1 MSLFG
6 NIVKSVAVNATIEV
20 VDNVMKNQQAK
31 TYIYTIEDSYYYS
44 QKNYL
49 DVKKELEACGF
60 TNISLL
66 PIRDLIKGWFVKDG
80 SVEKVIINGKDSFK
94 KKAKFERNVPVVIR
108 YHTKKK

>member
-6 NIVKSVAVNATIEV
+6 NIVKSVAVNAIIEV

-49 DVKKELEACGF
+49 DVKKR
-60 TNISLL
+60 T
-66 PIRDLIKGWFVKDG
+66 
-80 SVEKVIINGKDSFK
+80 
-94 KKAKFERNVPVVIR
+94 
-108 YHTKKK
+108 

>member
-44 QKNYL
+44 QKIQ
-49 DVKKELEACGF
+49 K
-60 TNISLL
+60 SQLL
-66 PIRDLIKGWFVKDG
+66 KRTVF
-80 SVEKVIINGKDSFK
+80 NF
-94 KKAKFERNVPVVIR
+94 F
-108 YHTKKK
+108 

>member
-31 TYIYTIEDSYYYS
+31 TYIYDRRLVLL
-44 QKNYL
+44 QPKNYL

-80 SVEKVIINGKDSFK
+80 SVEEVIINGKDSFK

>member
-31 TYIYTIEDSYYYS
+31 TYIYTILL
-44 QKNYL
+44 QPKNYL

-80 SVEKVIINGKDSFK
+80 SVEEVIINGKDSFK
-94 KKAKFERNVPVVIR
+94 KK
-108 YHTKKK
+108 